1 MPRPKKILTPEEVE
15 KYDAILEKTDGA
27 FSSAARVLGLDT
39 KTFRQHVN
47 QSPPLKAKWGTV
59 SKADKDPAEDG
70 EMHRAIV
77 LSPEEQKAL
86 AEAKE
91 SMQLQKGFRKLGY
104 SDDEISYLADVSQLS
119 FGSLDSVLDLTIGGM
134 TKTFTDMLLLR
145 NKLQDKLQDVLEN
158 PDNYYEE
165 QNNGAI
171 IQTPHKVTMD
181 LVDRINALGKEM
193 RHINTAAEQGRVTR
207 YKIDEIRAAKAEE
220 EKGKPRK
227 PGWNPFGPTTFVQ
240 NNYGDGNKEKKAQEV
255 ESTDG

>member
-1 MPRPKKILTPEEVE
+1 MPRPKRILTPEEVE

-27 FSSAARVLGLDT
+27 FSSAAKVLGLDVN
-39 KTFRQHVN
+39 TFKNHIKN
-47 QSPPLKAKWGTV
+47 SAPLNAKWGRV

-77 LSPEEQKAL
+77 LSPAEQKAL

-91 SMQLQKGFRKLGY
+91 SIQLQKGFRKLGY
-104 SDDEISYLADVSQLS
+104 SDEEIAYLADVSQLS

-145 NKLQDKLQDVLEN
+145 NKLQEKLQDVLEN

-171 IQTPHKVTMD
+171 IQTPHKVAMD
-181 LVDRINALGKEM
+181 LVDRINALGK
-193 RHINTAAEQGRVTR
+193 
-207 YKIDEIRAAKAEE
+207 
-220 EKGKPRK
+220 
-227 PGWNPFGPTTFVQ
+227 
-240 NNYGDGNKEKKAQEV
+240 
-255 ESTDG
+255 